1 MEKRT
6 IIVIVLSIL
15 ILLLWNYYVVAP
27 KQREQQAAEQAR
39 LEQLAAEQALEEER
53 EAAREAAKPPA
64 AEPQAALPAGVTDPF
79 GTEEAPVTAEEAV
92 TWPAVAASSEEAVV
106 IEDELYRVEL
116 TNTGARVK
124 SWVLKAFHG
133 GNGEGQPLE
142 LVAED
147 AIGLDRLPLEIDYD
161 GAERS
166 ARINSALWQVERSAV
181 VDPALVGNFAG
192 EVADTVRMSWADGQ
206 GLEIVKEFVFYRG
219 SYHVGFGCR
228 VTDRG
233 QDQDYG
239 IALGPGLGNPT
250 KEEAKN
256 RYFFFGRVMLETA
269 PPGGTSKIERVT
281 QEDVNRKG
289 RDPGGYLLGF
299 IRKRLPYENE
309 GASLRI
315 LDNVRWIGIENNYFV
330 FAMMPEAEPGP
341 ARIHPF
347 HVEKPVEAAA
357 GKENEEQKAT
367 RPETSL
373 AVSTTVSAA
382 SPRFDLYVGPKEEA
396 ALRAG
401 GLNPTKIIDFG
412 FFGFIGRPL
421 LWMLNTIFGAVGNYG
436 FAIIILTIIIKILFL
451 PLTHKQLSS
460 MKKMQAVQP
469 QMKAIQA
476 KYKKLKGDMKARQK
490 MNEEVMAL
498 YKKEGVNPLGGCF
511 PLLLQLPVLYAFY
524 SFLPVA
530 IELRQAPFIFWVQ
543 DLSLK
548 DPLYVTPI
556 VMGATMF
563 LQQKLTPMASVDPT
577 QRRMFLFMP
586 LIFTVFFINLP
597 SGLVLYWLVNN
608 VLSIF
613 QQVWINKQKDKDAP
627 AAAPAGKKEKAVKG
641 KAAKAIT
648 AKPRKKK

>member
-15 ILLLWNYYVVAP
+15 ILLLWNYYVIAP

-39 LEQLAAEQALEEER
+39 LERLAAERALEEEGAAGA
-53 EAAREAAKPPA
+53 EATTPPA
-64 AEPQAALPAGVTDPF
+64 AAAEPALPPERVAADDT
-79 GTEEAPVTAEEAV
+79 ASAAEE
-92 TWPAVAASSEEAVV
+92 TRDWPAVAAAAEEAVV
-106 IEDELYRVEL
+106 IEDGLYRVEL
-116 TNTGARVK
+116 TNAGARVK
-124 SWVLKAFHG
+124 SWVLKKFHG
-133 GNGEGQPLE
+133 GNGDGAPLE
-142 LVAED
+142 LVSESAVTL
-147 AIGLDRLPLEIDYD
+147 GRLPLELDYGGD
-161 GAERS
+161 EVS
-166 ARINSALWQVERSAV
+166 ARINSALWQVERGAM

-192 EVADTVRMSWADGQ
+192 EVAETVRLSWADGR

-233 QDQDYG
+233 VDRDYG
-239 IALGPGLGNPT
+239 VSLGPGLGNPST
-250 KEEAKN
+250 EEAKN
-256 RYFFFGRVMLETA
+256 RYFFFGQVMLETG
-269 PPGGTSKIERVT
+269 PPGEPSKIERVK
-281 QEDVNRKG
+281 QEEVNRKG
-289 RDPGGYLLGF
+289 RETGGYLLGF
-299 IRKRLPYENE
+299 VRKRLPFEKE
-309 GASLRI
+309 DDALRI
-315 LDNVRWIGIENNYFV
+315 LNDVRWIGIENNYFL
-330 FAMMPEAEPGP
+330 FALMPEAEPGP
-341 ARIHPF
+341 ARIHPY

-357 GKENEEQKAT
+357 GQAEEEQQAT
-367 RPETSL
+367 RPETTL
-373 AVSTTVSAA
+373 AVSTTASA
-382 SPRFDLYVGPKEEA
+382 SNPRFDLYVGPKEES
-396 ALRAG
+396 ALRAA

-421 LWMLNTIFGAVGNYG
+421 LWMLNTIYGTVGNYG
-436 FAIIILTIIIKILFL
+436 FAIILLTIIIKILFL

-613 QQVWINKQKDKDAP
+613 QQIWINKQKDKDAP
-627 AAAPAGKKEKAVKG
+627 ASAPAGKKAKAEKG